1 MERSKPVRI
10 TIDRLP
16 LMWRRLLWFVA
27 LWAASVLSI
36 TVVAGALHWLL
47 DP

>member
-1 MERSKPVRI
+1 MRI

-16 LMWRRLLWFVA
+16 LGWRRLFWFVA

-36 TVVAGALHWLL
+36 TVVAGALRWLL
-47 DP
+47 HP